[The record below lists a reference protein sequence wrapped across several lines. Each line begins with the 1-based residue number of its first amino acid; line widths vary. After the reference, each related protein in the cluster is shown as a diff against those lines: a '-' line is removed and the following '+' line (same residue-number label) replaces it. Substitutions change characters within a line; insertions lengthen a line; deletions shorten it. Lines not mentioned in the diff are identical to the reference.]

1 MKKALFHTL
10 SVFFL
15 ALPLSLAGC
24 SGSDGNAGGPG
35 TPSGEVGGSGGG
47 GTGPVVASVEL
58 VSSAD
63 TIGLSDQADLTATVV
78 DTNSDPVAGVTVT
91 FTLSGDVADANV
103 TSSDVTDPA
112 GQAMAVLTPGSTP
125 GDVTIVA
132 KANNVSSAA
141 VTVTITTAAADS
153 VTASILPAEITLN
166 GQAVM
171 TAIVKDADG
180 NAIANKA
187 VQFEIVA
194 GSPVGVTID
203 ATNGGI
209 TDGAGAASATI
220 SPGNAVGT
228 VTARATVDGEFAEA
242 TVDIIAASSG
252 SIAFVSASPTL
263 IGVIGSGL
271 PETSVVTF
279 EVRDETGA
287 KIADGTPVTF
297 QLKAS
302 PLSDAALLDTLDLTI
317 DGQASVVVTSGTVAG
332 PVQVI
337 AKVTLGGN
345 EVSTV
350 SNSITVGSG
359 PPAGLHV
366 SIARTPTNI
375 AGRKLFG
382 LTADVTAFG
391 ADRFSN
397 FIPEGSAFAFVT
409 ESGGIEPQGL
419 TAPVGGIYLGSTT
432 VKLQSQAPLP
442 ADGWVDAITF
452 INGEESFV
460 DKNGNGRYD
469 AGEDFFDIG
478 EPFVDQNDNGK
489 WDGDNPDTGPDES
502 DTSHADGV
510 EHSGKRTFRGT
521 ANGSGATDFNSS
533 CGSEPI
539 SRGYFFDVNGDGVF
553 DDDQDVD
560 LRTGSSD
567 ASAFVEGNGF
577 DGADCKFDPDDGD
590 KFIDPSGDGR
600 YLPGIDYTDINGNG
614 QYDDDEAFIQE
625 VFFDGEQAGAS
636 NGEYDLPNGVWD
648 DSLLVYD
655 RIKVIF
661 SGRARTFASPSYKAA
676 GDLGEN
682 KTTVVDIYIGD
693 DLGHALAAGGT
704 ITIAA
709 DGDGKVI
716 GAGTFDI
723 VDGIGTH
730 FAVTVLNN
738 TGVGTAPGDTKPGVA
753 GVTVEVKDSDN
764 GDIAKTTVA
773 TITLE

>member
-91 FTLSGDVADANV
+91 FTLSGDVADATV

-460 DKNGNGRYD
+460 DANGNGRYD

-478 EPFVDQNDNGK
+478 EPFVDQNDNGE
-489 WDGDNPDTGPDES
+489 WDGDDPDEPGDQS
-502 DTSHADGV
+502 ATSK
-510 EHSGKRTFRGT
+510 SGTRTFSAGDFDGT
-521 ANGSGATDFNSS
+521 
-533 CGSEPI
+533 CGTEPV

-567 ASAFVEGNGF
+567 ASKFVEGNGF
-577 DGADCKFDPDDGD
+577 DDKNGNCAWDGRSLIPAED
-590 KFIDPSGDGR
+590 EPFIDPSGDGR

-730 FAVTVLNN
+730 FSVTVQNN
-738 TGVGTAPGDTKPGVA
+738 TGVGTPPDTKPGVA
-753 GVTVEVKDSDN
+753 GVTVEVKGSDN